1 MKFLVATLSL
11 LVLVAFSGSVVVL
24 VMGAGGYLPDLSVT
38 PLAVTPK

>member
-11 LVLVAFSGSVVVL
+11 VVIFALAGSIVAL

-38 PLAVTPK
+38 PLEVTPK